1 MDLNEQLQADGWILP
16 PDGLKTLTEDGK
28 LVNKQD
34 VIKKALNTD
43 IRDVGG
49 CGFPAE
55 LSKAKSETFN
65 GPIVVQVVKI
75 RNISAPKANEES
87 QAAPRMLKLIL
98 TDGTQ
103 VLPAIEITPI
113 SHVNLNTPPGTKLLL
128 KGEIILSCGFLQL
141 NTDQVQM
148 LGGIVTNLVE
158 KWTVSRNLAK
168 HTRGRYG
175 IEGGP
180 PPWIPFGEKMGPTNL
195 TDKNFKSLDDGSKE
209 NKDNDEFEAQRRDAI
224 AEAGKTVVKKVFGG
238 GTKPLMDKNVQAIME
253 KGFTLQEAEG
263 ALRQN
268 RNNVDRAL
276 KSLTKRTGRGN
287 ENKGD
292 KEKEGGGGGG
302 VGGGRGGRRKGD
314 DESGPKPSGRI
325 CLFEYL
331 EKELT
336 FLPEKE
342 KSDKYFEKKDWEGGN
357 FSNYKGSG
365 SGANDYHGSG
375 GGRHNRNTRDSGAGY
390 QDRPSKWSGGGS
402 SGRGGG
408 SGGHSREFNNTERKM
423 KTDDHH
429 GKDGRNQR
437 WQNSNHNQKPPRFQ
451 NQNRRIEPQTSEH
464 FDHFITQSSDRMGS
478 TGSSRSR
485 NAEGYFQSS
494 MTAKT
499 NSNTGQHG
507 NQHAGQHGNQ
517 HVASNRHST
526 NSQSFNGYRHSHT
539 VDNSVQ
545 FSIPQSG
552 SGSDHRNQNNSS
564 IYKSTGFPDIPE
576 FPFKDNASY
585 SPIVSQPNAC
595 VPDIPAFPF
604 KDSASFKPMAQPNN
618 SHQANNNRNSGGT
631 GQLGKPDR
639 YRWNKGDKCHAK
651 YWEDNNF
658 YEAEVTGVSQNTCV
672 VRFLN
677 YGNFEEVLQD
687 DCVPVTEDL
696 SFPINSFAQDHNSN
710 FNANKRSNN
719 HFSGVLEF
727 RRGGNRPY
735 VKLDGSGPRKN
746 PPQHR
751 QPQQVYMPPPGRNQ
765 PPARG
770 QPPAK

>member
-34 VIKKALNTD
+34 VIKKALN
-43 IRDVGG
+43 
-49 CGFPAE
+49 
-55 LSKAKSETFN
+55 FN

-113 SHVNLNTPPGTKLLL
+113 SHV
-128 KGEIILSCGFLQL
+128 
-141 NTDQVQM
+141 
-148 LGGIVTNLVE
+148 
-158 KWTVSRNLAK
+158 KWNLAK

-585 SPIVSQPNAC
+585 SPIVSQPNA
-595 VPDIPAFPF
+595 
-604 KDSASFKPMAQPNN
+604 S
-618 SHQANNNRNSGGT
+618 NNNRNSGGT

-651 YWEDNNF
+651 YWEDNN
-658 YEAEVTGVSQNTCV
+658 VS
-672 VRFLN
+672 VRGF
-677 YGNFEEVLQD
+677 GI
-687 DCVPVTEDL
+687 P
-696 SFPINSFAQDHNSN
+696 A
-710 FNANKRSNN
+710 R
-719 HFSGVLEF
+719 
-727 RRGGNRPY
+727 
-735 VKLDGSGPRKN
+735 
-746 PPQHR
+746 R
-751 QPQQVYMPPPGRNQ
+751 QPALREIGRIRSAEEPAAA
-765 PPARG
+765 PPAAAG
-770 QPPAK
+770 LHAAAGPQPAARPGPAARQIAAVRAAVRLVSGEIISDVSLVCPIS